1 MGVTPHPS
9 GGGQGSRPPLAVR
22 SLKTHGP
29 MKTWGERVR
38 VLVVEDER
46 PLATALR
53 RTLEAEG
60 FSVVLAED
68 GVDGEWHTR
77 EQDFDVVVLDV
88 MLPGMSGYEVC
99 RRMRVRGDRTPVLF
113 LTAKNGE
120 YDEADALDI
129 GGDDFMSKP
138 FSTVVLSARLR
149 ALTRRAASS
158 DGPPLVVGPL
168 RVDPALNRA
177 WSGER
182 ELHLTARELALL
194 TYLVHRA
201 ERVVSKQEIL
211 EHVWDQAFD
220 GGPNVVE
227 VYIGRL
233 RRKLDPTPGVS
244 ISTVRGLGYRLT
256 ARRA

>member
-1 MGVTPHPS
+1 M
-9 GGGQGSRPPLAVR
+9 
-22 SLKTHGP
+22 
-29 MKTWGERVR
+29 R

-60 FSVVLAED
+60 FSVVVADD
-68 GVDGEWHTR
+68 GIDGEWHTR
-77 EQDFDVVVLDV
+77 EQEFDVVVLDV
-88 MLPGMSGYEVC
+88 MLPHLSGYEVC
-99 RRMRVRGDRTPVLF
+99 RRMRVRGDSTPVLF

-129 GGDDFMSKP
+129 GGDDYMSKP

-149 ALTRRAASS
+149 ALARRAATS
-158 DGPPLVVGPL
+158 DGPPLTVGPL
-168 RVDPALNRA
+168 RLDPALQRA
-177 WSGER
+177 WCGER
-182 ELHLTARELALL
+182 ELQLTARELALL
-194 TYLVHRA
+194 TFLVHRA
-201 ERVVSKQEIL
+201 EHVVGKHEIL

-233 RRKLDPTPGVS
+233 RRKLGPTPGIS
-244 ISTVRGLGYRLT
+244 ISTVRGLGYRLSG
-256 ARRA
+256 RHP